1 VSLFS
6 VESRSSESIRLRR
19 ILAKKKVISTMV
31 ESAVAPGSSAPFQ
44 GDDDSVKNSRWRST
58 GWMPLVYPASALFTD
73 ETGPEKTTNPSFP
86 LHPDVLRA
94 AVRELL
100 ILDRTV
106 DARTIALSLMTAR
119 FRDRCATDMASDHAV
134 GPQYLRHV
142 DPSRWDLL
150 TEEKKAKAGKK
161 RITVASVLSRKKKRG
176 EDDNRHFKSNEH
188 ASRADAASWPLQ
200 NQHVAMEDSCYY
212 IREKVQNA
220 EALTEIIVKR
230 SFLLSNMSANPS
242 FLETEK
248 ISPENEFRSPRKV
261 SDADTDESTSLN
273 PHVADRVDE
282 SYGGKDISRFFD
294 ICNRNT
300 GDSLTVLREDIPSLV
315 EVSIFSEA
323 TLRNLAFSITRKLT
337 ESFDDKTLRIFLGY
351 KSSAL
356 KRDRLLYVLSEYFF
370 DVSHATFAWKQ
381 TEKELQAEEKASA
394 TEDGL
399 EHLEKIILRTLFDNR
414 ALRKIGGFDASS
426 LLPHALSISRLRVE
440 GVTWEQFAKTACG
453 KILLQHHR
461 EGKSLTVG
469 QRRRGQRVRS
479 RLGSIDSSEGGS
491 RSRSSSIS
499 IASSDGMEIVRDER
513 GKGASDMT
521 ATVQVEAWNEQ
532 RQLSFQMPDVLH
544 ICLRKTPDKSWGI
557 LLSKE
562 GELCVVVR
570 APETTNDSACLK
582 IGDVILSITD
592 NTQETA
598 AAAASGERANGKEK
612 RDWFRRVVNLFK
624 ESDELDLIVR
634 RVGSARTLFQD
645 DSCLGGEA
653 PNVKVDTTNA

>member
-1 VSLFS
+1 
-6 VESRSSESIRLRR
+6 
-19 ILAKKKVISTMV
+19 MV
-31 ESAVAPGSSAPFQ
+31 ESFVALGSNASFH
-44 GDDDSVKNSRWRST
+44 GDDAKNSQWRST
-58 GWMPLVYPASALFTD
+58 GWMPLVYPASALFTG
-73 ETGPEKTTNPSFP
+73 ESGHEETTNPYFP

-106 DARTIALSLMTAR
+106 DARTLALSLTTAR
-119 FRDRCATDMASDHAV
+119 FRDKCATEMASDRAV
-134 GPQYLRHV
+134 GPKYLRYV

-150 TEEKKAKAGKK
+150 PEEKKKAKAGSK
-161 RITVASVLSRKKKRG
+161 RITAASVLSRKKKRG

-188 ASRADAASWPLQ
+188 ESRADSASWPLQ
-200 NQHVAMEDSCYY
+200 NQHANKEDSCYY

-220 EALTEIIVKR
+220 EALTEIIVRR
-230 SFLLSNMSANPS
+230 SFLLSSLSANPS

-248 ISPENEFRSPRKV
+248 ISPENDFRSPRKV
-261 SDADTDESTSLN
+261 SDADTDEITSLK
-273 PHVADRVDE
+273 PHIADTVEE
-282 SYGGKDISRFFD
+282 SYGRKDISRFFD
-294 ICNRNT
+294 IFSRNT
-300 GDSLTVLREDIPSLV
+300 SDSLAVVGKGIPSLV

-337 ESFDDKTLRIFLGY
+337 ESFDSKILRAFLGY

-381 TEKELQAEEKASA
+381 TEKELQAEETASA
-394 TEDGL
+394 TEGDL
-399 EHLEKIILRTLFDNR
+399 KHLEKRILRTLFDNR

-440 GVTWEQFAKTACG
+440 GITWEQFAKTASG
-453 KILLQHHR
+453 KILFQHHR
-461 EGKSLTVG
+461 EGKFLTVG

-479 RLGSIDSSEGGS
+479 RFGSIDSSEEGS

-499 IASSDGMEIVRDER
+499 IASSDMENVHEDA

-521 ATVQVEAWNEQ
+521 ATLQVETWNEQ
-532 RQLSFQMPDVLH
+532 RQLFFQMPDVLH
-544 ICLRKTPDKSWGI
+544 ISLTKMPDKSWGI

-562 GELCVVVR
+562 GEMCVVVR
-570 APETTNDSACLK
+570 APETNNDSACLK
-582 IGDVILSITD
+582 IGDVILSIMD
-592 NTQETA
+592 NKQKSAFE
-598 AAAASGERANGKEK
+598 AASAERANRKEK

-624 ESDELDLIVR
+624 ERNELDLIVR
-634 RVGSARTLFQD
+634 RVGSARNMFQD
-645 DSCLGGEA
+645 NSGLGG
-653 PNVKVDTTNA
+653 